1 MMMEAYFD
9 ESGTHAGSPVMCV
22 AGYLLSAE
30 QALHLDR
37 EWAETLTE
45 FGVSCFHMAD
55 CAHSVDEFIG
65 LDPRK
70 RKDLLVRLIGIIKRR
85 VEIGIAV
92 SISETDFGRIDA
104 PKWKR
109 GGPYSLAALQ
119 VLAAVVSWADRY
131 SYKGKISYFFESGHK
146 HQSHTNKAIDMLRA
160 RDQEGGVN
168 YLRYHSHT
176 FAGKCDLRPLQA
188 ADLLAYEWQKE
199 LRRLNMPSNQKTMR
213 QSLQSLLEKTHIDRK
228 STRL

>member
-1 MMMEAYFD
+1 MEVCQCKYKSDEKHENLKRICEILKPDLVAMMMEAYFD

-22 AGYLLSAE
+22 AGYLLSEE

-55 CAHSVDEFIG
+55 CAHSVEEFIG
-65 LDPRK
+65 MDPRK
-70 RKDLLVRLIGIIKRR
+70 RKDLLVRLIGIINRR

-119 VLAAVVSWADRY
+119 VTRS
-131 SYKGKISYFFESGHK
+131 SGFMGRHIFV
-146 HQSHTNKAIDMLRA
+146 QS
-160 RDQEGGVN
+160 
-168 YLRYHSHT
+168 
-176 FAGKCDLRPLQA
+176 
-188 ADLLAYEWQKE
+188 
-199 LRRLNMPSNQKTMR
+199 
-213 QSLQSLLEKTHIDRK
+213 
-228 STRL
+228 